1 MEIAA
6 APRCLEGKP
15 RCPFQRPAVELGAV
29 GRDQDRCSRLRQF
42 QGRRKQILDLFLHL
56 PAPTPVAARKSG
68 RIEDNDIELLSA
80 PLQPGQDIEHV
91 VGQKS
96 MSLQRQP
103 VQLEI
108 LPSPVER
115 FLGKIDA
122 HRLRAGQRSHQGK
135 GGGVGERVEQALG
148 RALAHKRTVGPL
160 VDEQSGGVTGSKIDP
175 IAHAPLRHRRVQRSV
190 CIPGDQNG
198 SHALGVLLWQKP

>member
-68 RIEDNDIELLSA
+68 RIEDNDIELLST

-91 VGQKS
+91 VGQKAV
-96 MSLQRQP
+96 SLQRQV
-103 VQLEI
+103 VQRKI
-108 LPSPVER
+108 LPPPVER
-115 FLGKIDA
+115 FLGEINA
-122 HRLRAGQRSHQGK
+122 HRLRSSQRRHHGKRACIGQRI
-135 GGGVGERVEQALG
+135 EQPPG
-148 RALAHKRTVGPL
+148 RALPHKRPIGPL
-160 VDEQSGGVTGSKIDP
+160 VEE
-175 IAHAPLRHRRVQRSV
+175 
-190 CIPGDQNG
+190 
-198 SHALGVLLWQKP
+198 